1 MSPSSRTAPEQ
12 CHDKAQRVTGVVL
25 SIGSNVGDSLGHLR
39 SVAAALGPRMV
50 AASAVYSSAPWGGV
64 EQQDF
69 LNAVIIAEDPHTDPR
84 QWLAFARECESAA
97 DRVRVQRWGPRSL
110 DVDLVVCRDSD
121 GGDIVGDDP
130 ELLLPHPR
138 AHRRAFVLMPWLA
151 VEPDAELTVA
161 GARRPVGEW
170 LAGLGEEERSGV
182 SATEMRLE
190 ADR

>member
-1 MSPSSRTAPEQ
+1 M
-12 CHDKAQRVTGVVL
+12 TGVVL

-97 DRVRVQRWGPRSL
+97 DRVRVQRWGR
-110 DVDLVVCRDSD
+110 
-121 GGDIVGDDP
+121 
-130 ELLLPHPR
+130 
-138 AHRRAFVLMPWLA
+138 
-151 VEPDAELTVA
+151 
-161 GARRPVGEW
+161 
-170 LAGLGEEERSGV
+170 GV
-182 SATEMRLE
+182 STLTSWSAEIPTAAISSVTIPSCYFRIRVPIEGPSC
-190 ADR
+190 